1 MLETTSAEM
10 EILQSTNYKLQEQ
23 IKSLQRKLDL
33 QEASLKFIEAQSDGT
48 KDSSHSS
55 SNPDYEQSSD
65 SGFADRHYNHLNN
78 NTKPVIES
86 GSNINGDGNNRAGEY
101 ANHGN
106 GIADFMNIGQQE
118 LICKENFHL
127 TTEDIN
133 IIYEETLPAP
143 DNVEFFIPKYEI
155 SLA

>member
-23 IKSLQRKLDL
+23 IKALQRKLDL
-33 QEASLKFIEAQSDGT
+33 QEASLKFIENQSDAT

-55 SNPDYEQSSD
+55 SNPDYDQSSD

-78 NTKPVIES
+78 NTKPNIES
-86 GSNINGDGNNRAGEY
+86 GANQGAVSAEF

-106 GIADFMNIGQQE
+106 GIVDFMNIGQPE

-143 DNVEFFIPKYEI
+143 DNVEFFIPK
-155 SLA
+155 